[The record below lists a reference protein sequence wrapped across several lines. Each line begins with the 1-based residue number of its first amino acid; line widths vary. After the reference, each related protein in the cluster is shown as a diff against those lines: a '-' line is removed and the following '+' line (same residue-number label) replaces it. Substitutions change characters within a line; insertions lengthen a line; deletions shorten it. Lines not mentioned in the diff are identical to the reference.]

1 MKKIIFILF
10 TVMFVLSATGQKQ
23 LRAYLNEHQ
32 FYSPEDGN
40 YIEIQLNFVGHAISY
55 KDVNGKQKG
64 ELEITQLFIQGNDVV
79 LYDKYILSAPDIFDS
94 IVEDFFDIH
103 RYVLAPG
110 DYTYELLIED
120 KNSGNSPVSVE
131 KPLTIRDLSK
141 DVSFSS
147 ITASHSINHADMN
160 NPTTFTKMG
169 YDVIPLISNYFPTE
183 LKFLP
188 YYVEVYGTDS
198 FFKDSV
204 FVVEQRI
211 KSNEMSFDLEIY
223 DRYYRYHPTSV
234 KAIAKVIDIS
244 LLPTG
249 NYTLELNLLNR
260 NKDLIAQQTY
270 NFDRNN
276 ADDVNQIALEN
287 IVLDPAFMASIPD
300 DSTGYYVA
308 SLIPIS
314 GPGEVRN
321 ILSILKERDNEKNKK
336 YIQAYWRQTSNNN
349 AYAQW
354 MQYRAQVHQVEQL
367 FGTNYQVGFETD
379 RGRVYLQ
386 YGRPSQVSEQPQS
399 NSEYPYEIWQYDK
412 IDRFSNRRFI
422 FYNTTNINND
432 YKLLHSDMVGELQNF
447 RWQYALNKRNTS
459 DGDIDSRTGGGFQE
473 HYGRNSSLYYNSY

>member
-1 MKKIIFILF
+1 MKNLIFIF
-10 TVMFVLSATGQKQ
+10 FSVFIVLPTLCQKQ

-32 FYSPEDGN
+32 FFSPDEGN
-40 YIEIQLNFVGHAISY
+40 YIEIQLHLSGHTLAY
-55 KDVNGKQKG
+55 KNVNGIQKG
-64 ELEITQLFIQGNDVV
+64 ELEITQLFMQGKEVV
-79 LYDKYILSAPDIFDS
+79 LFDKYILSTPEISDS
-94 IVEDFFDIH
+94 IIEDFFDIH
-103 RYVLAPG
+103 RYVLEPG
-110 DYTYELLIED
+110 DYTYELIIED
-120 KNSGNSPVSVE
+120 KNSGNSPISVE

-147 ITASHSINHADMN
+147 ITASESISHADMS
-160 NPTTFTKMG
+160 NPTIFTKMG

-188 YYVEVYGTDS
+188 YYVEVYGTAN

-204 FVVEQRI
+204 FVIEQRI
-211 KSNEMSFDLEIY
+211 KSAEMNLDLEIY
-223 DRYYRYHPTSV
+223 DRYFRYNPSPV
-234 KAIAKVIDIS
+234 RAIAKVIDIS

-260 NKDLIAQQTY
+260 NKELVAQQTY

-276 ADDVNQIALEN
+276 SEDVNQIALEN
-287 IVLDPAFMASIPD
+287 IVLDPAFNESIPD

-314 GPGEVRN
+314 GPSEVRN

-336 YIQAYWRQTSNNN
+336 YIQAYWRQTAKSN
-349 AYAQW
+349 AYSQW

-412 IDRFSNRRFI
+412 IDRFSNKRFI

>member
-10 TVMFVLSATGQKQ
+10 TVMFVLSAAGQKQ

-40 YIEIQLNFVGHAISY
+40 YIEIQLNFVGHTISY

-110 DYTYELLIED
+110 DYTYELIIED

-147 ITASHSINHADMN
+147 ITASQSINHADMN

-287 IVLDPAFMASIPD
+287 IVLDPAFMESIPD

-336 YIQAYWRQTSNNN
+336 YIQAYWRQTSKNN